1 MRLRKGLPKGFGR
14 SLILGLLVL
23 IFYGTAVLSYCQFQ
37 AEPSEAI
44 FLSGEY
50 LSAAQGEEI
59 LKSMEKAE
67 EKSAVCFYWDG
78 GITTLRDPDYGRS
91 AQVMAGAL
99 VGEGRLYDWRLTGL
113 GKTDREGCVID
124 IDTAEKL
131 FGTKKAEGRS
141 LIMNEKKYQ
150 VRQVLPW
157 KQRMILSRPQ
167 NKEILCSRVFF
178 KGSGVLGEK
187 TSDQFLMA
195 YGLSGTALDTGFLK
209 GAAGFFLML
218 FPAAVFLFLFKKAYR
233 EAKKYKGKEAGF
245 WIWRGACFILV
256 AFVLGFLWNKIEIP
270 KDWIPSVW
278 SDFQFW
284 QDKFKEAGENFRM
297 FLMMPKTVLQAENI
311 SSCIRTVFFSV
322 SALIFSFMMKISN

>member
-1 MRLRKGLPKGFGR
+1 MRPGKGLPKGFGR
-14 SLILGLLVL
+14 SLILGLLIL
-23 IFYGTAVLSYCQFQ
+23 IFYGEAVLSYCQLQ

-50 LSAAQGEEI
+50 PKTEQAEEI
-59 LKSMEKAE
+59 LKSMERADD
-67 EKSAVCFYWDG
+67 KSAVCFYWDG

-141 LIMNEKKYQ
+141 LIMNEKTYQ

-157 KQRMILSRPQ
+157 KQRMILTRPQ

-187 TSDQFLMA
+187 TSDQFFMA

-311 SSCIRTVFFSV
+311 FACIRTAVFSV
-322 SALIFSFMMKISN
+322 SALIFSFQIKISN

>member
-1 MRLRKGLPKGFGR
+1 MRPGKGLPKGFGK
-14 SLILGLLVL
+14 SLVLALLVL
-23 IFYGTAVLSYCQFQ
+23 VFYGEAVLSYCRFQ
-37 AEPSEAI
+37 EEPSEAI

-67 EKSAVCFYWDG
+67 EKSVACFYWDG
-78 GITTLRDPDYGRS
+78 GTVTLRDPDYGRS

-141 LIMNEKKYQ
+141 LVMNEKKYQ

-157 KQRMILSRPQ
+157 KQRMLLIRPQ
-167 NKEILCSRVFF
+167 NKEILCSRVFL
-178 KGSGVLGEK
+178 KNSGVLGEK
-187 TSDQFLMA
+187 TTDQLMMA
-195 YGLSGTALDTGFLK
+195 YGLSGTALDMGFLR
-209 GAAGFFLML
+209 GAAGFFLLL

-233 EAKKYKGKEAGF
+233 EAKRYKGNEMGF
-245 WIWRGACFILV
+245 WVWRGACFIL
-256 AFVLGFLWNKIEIP
+256 AACVLGFFWNKTEIP

-284 QDKFKEAGENFRM
+284 QDKFREAGENFRM

-311 SSCIRTVFFSV
+311 SACIRTAFFSLW
-322 SALIFSFMMKISN
+322 ALFFSLRLKIFN

>member
-1 MRLRKGLPKGFGR
+1 MRPGKGLPKGFGK
-14 SLILGLLVL
+14 SLVLVLLVL
-23 IFYGTAVLSYCQFQ
+23 VFYGEAVLSYCRFQ
-37 AEPSEAI
+37 EEPSEAI

-67 EKSAVCFYWDG
+67 EKSVACFYWDG
-78 GITTLRDPDYGRS
+78 GTVTLRDPDYGRS

-157 KQRMILSRPQ
+157 KQRMILTRPQ

-178 KGSGVLGEK
+178 KNSGVLGEK
-187 TSDQFLMA
+187 TTDQLMMA
-195 YGLSGTALDTGFLK
+195 YGLSGTALDMGFLR
-209 GAAGFFLML
+209 GAAGFFLLL

-233 EAKKYKGKEAGF
+233 EAKRYKGKEAGF
-245 WIWRGACFILV
+245 WIWRGACFIL
-256 AFVLGFLWNKIEIP
+256 AACVLGFFWNKTEIP

-284 QDKFKEAGENFRM
+284 QDKFKEVGENFRM

-311 SSCIRTVFFSV
+311 SACIRTAFFSLW
-322 SALIFSFMMKISN
+322 ALFISLRLKIFN

>member
-1 MRLRKGLPKGFGR
+1 MRPGKGLPKGFGK
-14 SLILGLLVL
+14 SLVLVLLVL
-23 IFYGTAVLSYCQFQ
+23 VFYGEAVLSYCRFQ
-37 AEPSEAI
+37 EEPSEAI

-67 EKSAVCFYWDG
+67 EKSVACFYWDG
-78 GITTLRDPDYGRS
+78 GTVTLRDPDYGRS

-157 KQRMILSRPQ
+157 KQRMILTRPQ

-178 KGSGVLGEK
+178 KNSGVLGEK
-187 TSDQFLMA
+187 TTDQLMMA
-195 YGLSGTALDTGFLK
+195 YGLSGTALDMGFLR
-209 GAAGFFLML
+209 GAAGFFLLL

-233 EAKKYKGKEAGF
+233 EAKRYKGKEAGF
-245 WIWRGACFILV
+245 WIWRGACFIL
-256 AFVLGFLWNKIEIP
+256 AACVLGFFWNKTEIP

-311 SSCIRTVFFSV
+311 SACIRTAFFSLW
-322 SALIFSFMMKISN
+322 ALFISLRLKIFN